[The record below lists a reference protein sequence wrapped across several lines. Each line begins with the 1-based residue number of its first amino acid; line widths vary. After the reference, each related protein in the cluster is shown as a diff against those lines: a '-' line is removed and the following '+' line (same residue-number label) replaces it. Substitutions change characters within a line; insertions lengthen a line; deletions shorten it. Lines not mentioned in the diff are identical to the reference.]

1 MNTEYTKNIALTEE
15 EYVKPRIEIIEVENE
30 GILAASS
37 GFGSSGGFGPGGGFI
52 DPFW

>member
-15 EYVKPRIEIIEVENE
+15 EYVKPQIEIIEVENE

-37 GFGSSGGFGPGGGFI
+37 GSGGFGPGGGYE
-52 DPFW
+52 DPTW